1 MPTLGLRADQPLA
14 AWPRQGLIGIL
25 DLEYTAWDGSAV
37 RHWSE
42 GWEWREIVQIGV
54 VLVDA
59 GRMFAVRDGIEIL
72 VKPQRNPVLSDYFV
86 ALTGITQRRLEEEA
100 EPFQQALAALSAFGG
115 EAGQILFNGW
125 DGEVLRENCSFHAL
139 PSPWPEDR
147 MFDFRPLLSR
157 SLRRP
162 PRELVSSELPRLAG
176 VSVAGRS
183 HSALHDGR
191 AIAAAF
197 AVWRSAGL
205 L

>member
-25 DLEYTAWDGSAV
+25 DLEYTAWDGSAG

-42 GWEWREIVQIGV
+42 SWEWREIVQIGL

-59 GRMFAVRDGIEIL
+59 GSMFAVRDGFEIL
-72 VKPQRNPVLSDYFV
+72 AKPQRNPVLSDYFV
-86 ALTGITQRRLEEEA
+86 ALTGITQRRLDEEA
-100 EPFQQALAALSAFGG
+100 VAFPEALSALAKFGAAA
-115 EAGQILFNGW
+115 ELFLFNGY
-125 DGEVLRENCSFHAL
+125 DGEILRENCSFHAL
-139 PSPWPEDR
+139 AAPWPEDR

-157 SLRRP
+157 SLGRP
-162 PRELVSSELPRLAG
+162 SKELVSSDLPRLAG
-176 VSVAGRS
+176 TSVAGRS
-183 HSALHDGR
+183 HSALHDCR

-197 AVWRSAGL
+197 AAWRSAGL